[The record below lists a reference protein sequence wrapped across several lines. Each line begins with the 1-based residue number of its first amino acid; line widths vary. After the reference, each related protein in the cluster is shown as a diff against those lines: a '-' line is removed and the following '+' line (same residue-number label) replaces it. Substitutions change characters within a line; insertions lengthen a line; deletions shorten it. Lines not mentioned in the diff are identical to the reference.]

1 MGKRIFIYV
10 FWLLLFC
17 MMSGQVIGQNK
28 SVESHS
34 HTCKTVLALKNN
46 LLYDLALAPNIEVEL
61 PLGKRWSL
69 NVEYNALG
77 GLTAD
82 VISAISSFREGQRR
96 VTGWET
102 AIRAEDCPDTSW
114 EHMPKE
120 VPMIFS

>member
-1 MGKRIFIYV
+1 M
-10 FWLLLFC
+10 L
-17 MMSGQVIGQNK
+17 S
-28 SVESHS
+28 
-34 HTCKTVLALKNN
+34 T
-46 LLYDLALAPNIEVEL
+46 
-61 PLGKRWSL
+61 
-69 NVEYNALG
+69 NALG

-120 VPMIFS
+120 VPMKKNKKRRRDTGGSITQLQE

>member
-1 MGKRIFIYV
+1 M
-10 FWLLLFC
+10 
-17 MMSGQVIGQNK
+17 
-28 SVESHS
+28 
-34 HTCKTVLALKNN
+34 
-46 LLYDLALAPNIEVEL
+46 
-61 PLGKRWSL
+61 
-69 NVEYNALG
+69 NVEYKCLG

>member
-1 MGKRIFIYV
+1 M
-10 FWLLLFC
+10 L
-17 MMSGQVIGQNK
+17 S
-28 SVESHS
+28 
-34 HTCKTVLALKNN
+34 T
-46 LLYDLALAPNIEVEL
+46 
-61 PLGKRWSL
+61 
-69 NVEYNALG
+69 NALG

-114 EHMPKE
+114 EHKPKE

>member
-69 NVEYNALG
+69 NVG
-77 GLTAD
+77 GLPAD